1 MGFSTSGATA
11 IILVGMLVAVG
22 ISYPVLQGAHESR
35 LSAIDDRDDRTLDIR
50 NTDVE
55 LEEARHDN
63 TSDELTVNVTNTGS
77 TTLSVPATDL
87 LIDGDYWEA
96 SADDEITVEDDPE
109 RELWQPG
116 ETLSITVVIDE
127 ADDRPNRV
135 KVVTEHGIAE
145 TAEVTHVE

>member
-11 IILVGMLVAVG
+11 VILVGMLVAVG
-22 ISYPVLQGAHESR
+22 IAYPVLQGAHENR
-35 LSAIDDRDDRTLDIR
+35 LSAIDDRDERTLELRNSDI
-50 NTDVE
+50 E
-55 LEEARHDN
+55 LEEARFN
-63 TSDELTVNVTNTGS
+63 ETSDELTVNVTNTGS

-87 LIDGDYWEA
+87 LVDGVYRSVGEDETA
-96 SADDEITVEDDPE
+96 VDGIAD

-116 ETLSITVVIDE
+116 ETLSITVVIDDT
-127 ADDRPNRV
+127 DDPPERV